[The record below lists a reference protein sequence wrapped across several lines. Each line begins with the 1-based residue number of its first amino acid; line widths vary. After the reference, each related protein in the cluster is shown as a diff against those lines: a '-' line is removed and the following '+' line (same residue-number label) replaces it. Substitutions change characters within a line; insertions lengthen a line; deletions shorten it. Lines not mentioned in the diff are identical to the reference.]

1 VRHHAEGLLKL
12 CSHAVHE
19 ARANDGMALQL
30 DRQGFEEGVALQGW
44 MGTAAAW
51 TALYSSSLRLSG
63 MGVLERGQAPYHKPN
78 RGMTGE
84 GRRHSARIRAGRLWP
99 LGSQSRP
106 QGTDRTSTS
115 LRDA

>member
-1 VRHHAEGLLKL
+1 MRY
-12 CSHAVHE
+12 E

-30 DRQGFEEGVALQGW
+30 DRKGFQEGVALLG
-44 MGTAAAW
+44 MAGRCGGE

-84 GRRHSARIRAGRLWP
+84 GAPP
-99 LGSQSRP
+99 LGEGSGPAGFGRS
-106 QGTDRTSTS
+106 DRNPGPRERT
-115 LRDA
+115 AHQAV